1 METDLFILIIII
13 AIIFCVLFWG
23 AKIFKSQTS
32 VLEGLTNNQTTGVT
46 SSANSYSELIKS
58 EAVKLQDSLLVSKYR
73 TDYENVILNMDD
85 FVNMLMLNLVLNM
98 KNTSDHSQ
106 VIDSLNKLNT
116 LTRAKESLNTCMQ
129 VLDKT

>member
-106 VIDSLNKLNT
+106 VIDSFNKLNT